1 MSDAPKRVH
10 IAFDNVTTP
19 RVFGDGTFV
28 RINADVPYIRADLA
42 DALAKALERHVEA
55 EARVMEHHDVS
66 DNLDREA
73 MAMTHTALAA
83 YREAK

>member
-10 IAFDNVTTP
+10 IGFDNVTMP

-42 DALAKALERHVEA
+42 DALAKALEKHVEA
-55 EARVMEHHDVS
+55 
-66 DNLDREA
+66 EA
-73 MAMTHTALAA
+73 MAMTHAALAA